1 MSHWLGSAG
10 RNFAEQLSLVAIEH
24 RGMSLRQTICWRVP
38 RARLRI
44 KAQRH
49 SANRKSLH
57 ST

>member
-38 RARLRI
+38 PRA
-44 KAQRH
+44 ASHQ
-49 SANRKSLH
+49 SAAAFRQ
-57 ST
+57 